1 MIRSVKFLK
10 QLQLIHN
17 YHIVLVMMR
26 YAVTIQQKRFLSY
39 FLLILLGFL
48 LLSSF
53 LIVSQQRQMMLEN
66 ARKQANLELDLISD
80 FVKESFLKHDYA
92 TAGQFLQEWGEKR
105 DYIVAMQAVTKNDF
119 ELVNY
124 QRTESSEQTLKI
136 YRHIQFAPNNY
147 LDLTISSDIAFITH
161 LTQRLNIYLVIV
173 FAVVFILFGWILW
186 IALRT
191 IALIPLEREISVR
204 TAELKQERD
213 FVTAILNT
221 VSALIIVLDKNQQ
234 IYRINQTA
242 CKISQYDESELE
254 HQTIRQLFSESNY
267 AELHQLLTQR
277 ELTETILASQC
288 ETQLLTKFKKI
299 EEIEWNCS
307 ALHDVQGNIQ
317 YYVVTGLKITERKQV
332 ERELARLS
340 HQIQLILESAGEG
353 ICGLDTHCHTTFLNP
368 MAASLFGLPTHLQS
382 QSYCLTTQPLDATTQ
397 KMQLCQSI
405 AQGIARHAEE
415 AFHRCDG
422 TTFPA
427 EYTTTPIYEK
437 EELGGAVMVFR
448 DISER
453 KQAEQT
459 LRQAKEAAEA
469 ANRAKSTF
477 LANMS
482 HELRTP
488 LNGILG
494 YAQILLRDKTL
505 TREQQDGINVVYHSG
520 EYLLT
525 LINDILDLAKI
536 EADGIELYPTDF
548 HLNEFLQSIIQL
560 FQMRARQKDIAFNYE
575 PLSHLPE
582 GIYTDE
588 KRLRQVL
595 INLLGNAIKFTQ
607 KGGVTFKV
615 GYDSECLRFQIEDTG
630 VGIAADEIEKIFE
643 PFQQAGDQRYRAEG
657 TGLGLSITKKLV
669 EIMGGELHLHSE
681 LGKGSTFWITLTL
694 PETKHLVKSHTD
706 EQTII
711 IGYTY
716 LQNGHEVS
724 QGLKILV
731 IDDRWE
737 NRLIIV
743 KLLEPLGFTLYEAE
757 NGEIGLQQAIATQP
771 DLIFTDLVMPVLDGF
786 EFTRRLRNLA
796 EFQTV
801 PVIAASASVFD
812 YDQQDSVAAGC
823 NGFIS
828 KPIRVNALLD
838 LIQQHIAGL
847 TWIVETKSD
856 TVTEL
861 LSTKIL
867 ESVETGLFD
876 NNIAT
881 LSTAQAEK
889 LYQLSMMGDIDSVLA
904 EIEQLQHQPE
914 LHALAKQLS
923 QLADTFQLE
932 QICELIKPY
941 IEQ

>member
-1 MIRSVKFLK
+1 
-10 QLQLIHN
+10 
-17 YHIVLVMMR
+17 MR

-66 ARKQANLELDLISD
+66 AQKQANLELDLISD
-80 FVKESFLKHDYA
+80 FIKESFLKHDYA
-92 TAGQFLQEWGEKR
+92 TASQFLQEWGEKR
-105 DYIVAMQAVTKNDF
+105 NYIVAMRAVTKNDF

-124 QRTESSEQTLKI
+124 QRAESTEQTLEI

-173 FAVVFILFGWILW
+173 FAAVFVLFGWILW

-191 IALIPLEREISVR
+191 IALIPLEREISMR
-204 TAELKQERD
+204 TVELKQERD
-213 FVTAILNT
+213 FATAILNT
-221 VSALIIVLDKNQQ
+221 VSALIIVLDKDQQ
-234 IYRINQTA
+234 IYRINRTA
-242 CKISQYDESELE
+242 CEISGYDKHELE
-254 HQTIRQLFSESNY
+254 QQPIQQLLSTHNY
-267 AELHQLLTQR
+267 AKLLPLLTPN
-277 ELTETILASQC
+277 LTHASTATQC
-288 ETQLLTKFKKI
+288 ETQLLTKFKKL
-299 EEIEWNCS
+299 EEIEWSCS
-307 ALHDVQGNIQ
+307 ALYDAQGNVQ
-317 YYVVTGLKITERKQV
+317 HYVVTGLKITERKQV

-340 HQIQLILESAGEG
+340 HQTQLILESAGEG
-353 ICGLDTHCHTTFLNP
+353 ICGLDIHCHTTFLNP
-368 MAASLFGLPTHLQS
+368 TAASLFGLSHHLQS
-382 QSYCLTTQPLDATTQ
+382 YYLTTQQLDATTPKTQ
-397 KMQLCQSI
+397 QTQLCQNI
-405 AQGIARHAEE
+405 AQGVACHAEE
-415 AFHRCDG
+415 AFYRCDG

-437 EELGGAVMVFR
+437 EELSGAVIVFR

-488 LNGILG
+488 LNGVLG

-505 TREQQDGINVVYHSG
+505 TKEQQDGINVIYRSG

-536 EADGIELYPTDF
+536 EADSVELYPTDF
-548 HLNEFLQSIIQL
+548 HFGDFLQSIVQL
-560 FQMRARQKDIAFNYE
+560 FQMRAQQKDIAFNFKQ
-575 PLSHLPE
+575 LSHLPE

-615 GYDSECLRFQIEDTG
+615 GYDDNERLRFQIEDTG
-630 VGIAADEIEKIFE
+630 VGIAADEIDKIFE

-657 TGLGLSITKKLV
+657 TGLGLSITQKLV
-669 EIMGGELHLHSE
+669 EMMGGELHVHSE
-681 LGKGSTFWITLTL
+681 LGKGSTFWMTLTL
-694 PETKHLVKSHTD
+694 PETQRVIKSHTD
-706 EQTII
+706 EQMII
-711 IGYTY
+711 VGYTY
-716 LQNGHEVS
+716 VQNGNTIS

-737 NRLIIV
+737 NRLVIV

-757 NGEIGLQQAIATQP
+757 NGEIGLQQAIATRP

-786 EFTRRLRNLA
+786 EFTRRLRCLP

-812 YDQQDSVAAGC
+812 YDQQASVAAGC
-823 NGFIS
+823 NSFVS
-828 KPIRVNALLD
+828 KPIRVNTLLD

-847 TWIVETKSD
+847 TWIVEKETEISTATK
-856 TVTEL
+856 
-861 LSTKIL
+861 LSSIENL
-867 ESVETGLFD
+867 EPVAPPLFD
-876 NNIAT
+876 KNIAA
-881 LSTAQAEK
+881 LSITQAEK
-889 LYQLSMMGDIDSVLA
+889 LYQLSMMGDIDGVFA
-904 EIEQLQHQPE
+904 EIQQLQQSPE
-914 LHALAKQLS
+914 LQDLTRQLF

-932 QICELIKPY
+932 QICALIKPY
-941 IEQ
+941 MDQQRA